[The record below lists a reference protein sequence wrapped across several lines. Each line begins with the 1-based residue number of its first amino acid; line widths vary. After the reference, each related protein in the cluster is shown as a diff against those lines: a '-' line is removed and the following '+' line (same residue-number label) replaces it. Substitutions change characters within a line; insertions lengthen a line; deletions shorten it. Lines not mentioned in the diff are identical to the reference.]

1 MTPLMHGRNL
11 EELLRKRI
19 VLMTRHMDDEP
30 FIDRDYMMKMAGRML
45 E

>member
-1 MTPLMHGRNL
+1 
-11 EELLRKRI
+11 
-19 VLMTRHMDDEP
+19 MTRHMDDGP